1 MKLILKSG
9 RVINPATKF
18 DEIADVLIEDGKI
31 KEIGTDLEAGDASV
45 YDAAGKIVTPG
56 LIDLHVHFREPGQE
70 AKETFES
77 GSKAAAAGGFTT
89 VCTMPNTN
97 PVVDSAAIV
106 RSLEKRAEDTA
117 CVHVKIIGAVTKN
130 QEGKELA
137 ELGDMIQE
145 GA

>member
-1 MKLILKSG
+1 MRLVIKNG

-31 KEIGTDLEAGDASV
+31 KEIGANLDAGDASV

-70 AKETFES
+70 AKEDFES

-89 VCTMPNTN
+89 VCTMPNTK
-97 PVVDSAAIV
+97 PVI
-106 RSLEKRAEDTA
+106 R
-117 CVHVKIIGAVTKN
+117 
-130 QEGKELA
+130 
-137 ELGDMIQE
+137 
-145 GA
+145 

>member
-1 MKLILKSG
+1 MKLVIKNG

-97 PVVDSAAIV
+97 PVVDSADASRVAASISPCSRQRCRRGGLHEIDRRAI
-106 RSLEKRAEDTA
+106 
-117 CVHVKIIGAVTKN
+117 
-130 QEGKELA
+130 
-137 ELGDMIQE
+137 
-145 GA
+145 